1 MALNTCE
8 ASTFPDE
15 QALPALTATPGKIE
29 PDDQGLGLGAG
40 NREAARIG
48 SRATR
53 PDSTTVS
60 GSTPSALFSNSSRSA
75 ASSEALSTSA
85 AASSAATPKPTM
97 PATFSVPARRRR
109 SWPPPLIRGSTGH
122 AFAEHESADALGSA
136 DLVRRKRHHVGA
148 KRAEIER
155 QPAGDLNRI
164 GMQNTAR
171 RMDDLG
177 CGSDRLD
184 GAGFVVGRHQRNEG
198 PPPSEMV
205 FGKLFL
211 KHAEVDNA
219 IARHGNS
226 GRALAIEPASG
237 EHRRMLNRRHV
248 AVPGFAGLRGKRE
261 RIRLAAAAREDH
273 ILRLGVRPSS
283 RPSPARLRRAPS
295 PPCPRHAPRTDC
307 RACPRRQPWRR
318 APPAEAELWRCS
330 RDTNAS
336 SCLRSSRTEGAAV
349 SACTSPHRACY
360 EARPEA
366 WTAPSP

>member
-1 MALNTCE
+1 M
-8 ASTFPDE
+8 PG
-15 QALPALTATPGKIE
+15 TAR
-29 PDDQGLGLGAG
+29 QLVF
-40 NREAARIG
+40 G

-53 PDSTTVS
+53 PDTTTVS
-60 GSTPSALFSNSSRSA
+60 GSTPSALFSNSSRRA
-75 ASSEALSTSA
+75 ASSAALSSSA

-148 KRAEIER
+148 ERGEIER

-177 CGSDRLD
+177 CFGDRLD

-211 KHAEVDNA
+211 KHAEVDNP
-219 IARHGNS
+219 IARHGNP

-237 EHRRMLNRRHV
+237 EHRRMLNRRDIT
-248 AVPGFAGLRGKRE
+248 VPGFAGLRGKGE

-273 ILRLGVRPSS
+273 SSQAWRRQAS
-283 RPSPARLRRAPS
+283 RPSPAPLRRAPS

-307 RACPRRQPWRR
+307 RACPRRQPCLR
-318 APPAEAELWRCS
+318 APPAEAELWRCN